1 MGWQV
6 GHTDRALTAVKEA
19 LRVAYTLEQFIADLD
34 RITLAESDA
43 AIITER
49 IAPLL
54 SELVKHPDAIP
65 AEFRRSPE
73 GQRGRYMLH
82 RSPQFNV
89 TSVIWRP
96 GDRARAHNHE
106 TWGVIGVVDNE
117 IEETRYR
124 VTQTGTDRA
133 QLETLQVMRHGPG
146 AVSRLVPGDE
156 VHAMHNPTQRET
168 VEIHVYGRD
177 LAGLKRRAWADDG
190 SEKPLVSS
198 KYLNC

>member
-1 MGWQV
+1 M
-6 GHTDRALTAVKEA
+6 
-19 LRVAYTLEQFIADLD
+19 AYTLDQFVGDLD
-34 RITLAESDA
+34 RITREETDA
-43 AIITER
+43 ITLTER

-54 SELVKHPDAIP
+54 GQLVKHPEAIP
-65 AEFRRSPE
+65 AEYRRAPV

-82 RSPQFNV
+82 RSPRFNV

-96 GDRARAHNHE
+96 GDRAGAHNHE

-124 VTQTGTDRA
+124 VTETGGGRA
-133 QLETLQVMRHGPG
+133 TLERVTVTRHGPG

-156 VHAMHNPTQRET
+156 VHAMHNPTGRDT

-177 LAGLKRRAWADDG
+177 LAGLKRRTWDDDG
-190 SEKPLVSS
+190 TEKPLVSG